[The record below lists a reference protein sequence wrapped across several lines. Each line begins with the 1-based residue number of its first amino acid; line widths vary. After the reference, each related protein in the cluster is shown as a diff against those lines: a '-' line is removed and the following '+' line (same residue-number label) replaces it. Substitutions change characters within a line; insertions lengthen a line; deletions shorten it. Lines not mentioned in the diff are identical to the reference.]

1 MALFAMI
8 PFLGTALVWVPGA
21 LYLFYMSETTQA
33 FILLV
38 WGVLVVSTV
47 DNLLR
52 PLFIS
57 GGGKVHLL
65 IVFIG
70 VVGGLAAWGI
80 LGLFM
85 GPLVVTLFVFLLE
98 SYRTMWKTFFLSR

>member
-1 MALFAMI
+1 
-8 PFLGTALVWVPGA
+8 
-21 LYLFYMSETTQA
+21 
-33 FILLV
+33 
-38 WGVLVVSTV
+38 VLVVSMV
-47 DNLLR
+47 DSLLR
-52 PLFIS
+52 PIFIS

-70 VVGGLAAWGI
+70 VIGGLAAWGI

-98 SYRTMWKTFFLSR
+98 SYRTMWKTFFVSR